1 MRLKNL
7 LFLVLIHTYPLFAEK
22 FGSYDLSFTHA
33 SSAGMAGLGVGK
45 IDPSSNLYSNPALLS
60 SNQKYIV
67 DGAITVSTDQGKYS
81 AVKPLSAGFY
91 IPVDSKNG
99 WGVTGKQSYY
109 QNFPGGY
116 DTMSNYTFSL
126 FWSYKFSEN
135 WNGSFGIGPS
145 VVYRGGYQ
153 SSFSIS
159 PTASLSYKKEKHLV
173 GLIMQSPG
181 AFRLEGYRGVDN
193 LKERLPEY
201 AALGYSYQLQQ
212 TVIYSEVRKI
222 FWERSS
228 FDLNGQSSRP
238 SLDRGLGA
246 EVKLSL
252 GLEQT
257 IKDSPF
263 QIRAGF
269 ESGGFYDTKGI
280 NQRSLG
286 LAAGVSWNAFST
298 KEEEVF
304 KIHLALVNYS
314 IFSKSGGR
322 QPESILFLSTSYL
335 F

>member
-7 LFLVLIHTYPLFAEK
+7 LFLALILAYPLFAEK
-22 FGSYDLSFTHA
+22 YGPYDLSFTHA
-33 SSAGMAGLGVGK
+33 SSAGMASLGVGVNA
-45 IDPSSNLYSNPALLS
+45 PSANLYSNPAILS
-60 SNQKYIV
+60 SNQKYII
-67 DGAITVSTDQGKYS
+67 DGGVTVSTNQGKYS
-81 AVKPLSAGFY
+81 ALKPLSAGFY
-91 IPVDSKNG
+91 IPVDAKNG
-99 WGVTGKQSYY
+99 WGVTGKQTYY

-116 DTMSNYTFSL
+116 EAMSNYTFSF
-126 FWSYKFSEN
+126 FWTYKFSEN
-135 WNGSFGIGPS
+135 WNGSIGIGPS

-153 SSFSIS
+153 SSFSLS

-173 GLIMQSPG
+173 GLTMQSPG

-212 TVIYSEVRKI
+212 TLIYSEIRKI
-222 FWERSS
+222 FWERST

-286 LAAGVSWNAFST
+286 LAAGVSWNVFST